1 MIGRMKY
8 IQQFLIIILVTALGE
23 LCHALIPLPIPGSV
37 YGLVLMLVALMTGI
51 IKLPQVEGA
60 AKFLIE
66 IMPVMFVPA
75 TSGLINNF
83 TAMRQ
88 MLLPLLVISI
98 LTTFIVLII
107 SGKVTD
113 VLMRKGEKDE

>member
-83 TAMRQ
+83 AAMRQ

-98 LTTFIVLII
+98 LTTFIVLVI

>member
-8 IQQFLIIILVTALGE
+8 VQQFLIIILVTALGE

-83 TAMRQ
+83 AAMRQ

-107 SGKVTD
+107 SGKMTD

>member
-1 MIGRMKY
+1 MKY
-8 IQQFLIIILVTALGE
+8 VQQFLIIILVTALGE

-83 TAMRQ
+83 AAMRQ